1 MNIVNSGFNIHRKY
15 AGDCAILLN
24 WVRYHKV
31 LYKFSIQ
38 HWQQRTPQMEV
49 MAKSDILV
57 SDSAYDIDVITV
69 RISNFSLTETC
80 VGVATLADNLILD
93 AQYARLFSRSS

>member
-69 RISNFSLTETC
+69 WIFIFSLTETYA
-80 VGVATLADNLILD
+80 GVATLADNLVLD
-93 AQYARLFSRSS
+93 AQYAWLLSRSS

>member
-1 MNIVNSGFNIHRKY
+1 MKIVNSGFNIHRRY

-31 LYKFSIQ
+31 LYKFSIK
-38 HWQQRTPQMEV
+38 HWQQRTPQMEM

-57 SDSAYDIDVITV
+57 SDSANDIDLITV
-69 RISNFSLTETC
+69 RIF
-80 VGVATLADNLILD
+80 D
-93 AQYARLFSRSS
+93 RS